1 MGMIKNI
8 TILLG
13 FFSLIFAQ
21 TTVSGVV
28 TDENN
33 NPVADANIIL
43 SNGKGT
49 TSGSDGSF
57 IFTAIVPTTAIFS
70 AIGYADKN
78 VSVNDESVS
87 VELSSK
93 PVALDA
99 VDVLADAASITSGM
113 FLRSVRPSSVVS
125 ESELK
130 QFDHTD
136 IHRVVSRIPGVY
148 VQEEDGL
155 GLRPNIG
162 VRGTGLLRMEKLNV
176 MEDGIIIA
184 PAPYASPAA
193 YYSPTMGRMQSLE
206 IRKGSTQIKHG
217 PFTTGGSLNYIST
230 SIPSSVLN
238 NVAFTTGSFG
248 KTVLHVKSGNT
259 VGQWGYLFE
268 IYNDMTN
275 GFKEL
280 YGGGD
285 TGYAKTD
292 VLAKVRYSMNANHAL
307 EMKVSMTDEISDE
320 TYLGLSD
327 DDYATNPLRRYR
339 ASQLDEMD
347 ADHTQVVLS
356 YAGKLS
362 DNLSLAISA
371 YNNEFARNWYKLNK
385 VNGQKL
391 SVVANPSSDQD
402 TFLLM
407 SAMDSD
413 ADAYRIKANNRE
425 YLSTGVQAVLN
436 WNAGN
441 HDVQAG
447 MRIHSD
453 EMDRFQW
460 EDRYQMVAG
469 KLNMTTAAIPGS
481 DSNRIDSAEAAAV
494 YVEDRMISG
503 DWTVTS
509 GVRYEE
515 ITVKRKDWGKSDQFR
530 ATDPSVKEQTFNV
543 IVPGV
548 AIEYGLQDGTT
559 LAYGIHKG
567 FAPYGPGGVKVV
579 DGATQEVEPETSWNH
594 EWTVRS
600 YEGLNGLE
608 LTFFMN
614 NYDNLLGSDT
624 AASGGGTDE
633 LYNGGAVDVAGLELY
648 LRRMLMD
655 NGTVQLPIEISYTKT
670 NTEFKES
677 FTTAYEGWPDVSS
690 GDELPYIPETMVAV
704 NLGANWDKTSVNVG
718 LKHTSE
724 MRTTAGSG
732 RLTDANSTDA
742 LTIVDLGIKY
752 ALQSNLT
759 LSMGVKNLLDKD
771 AVVARRPYGA
781 RPTMPRSIT
790 FGINYI
796 Y

>member
-1 MGMIKNI
+1 MKNI

-28 TDENN
+28 TDGNN
-33 NPVADANIIL
+33 NPVADANIVL
-43 SNGKGT
+43 LNGMGT

-57 IFTAIVPTTAIFS
+57 VFTTTVPTTATFS
-70 AIGYADKN
+70 AIGFADKS
-78 VSVNDESVS
+78 VSINSESVS

-93 PVALDA
+93 PVVLDA

-130 QFDHTD
+130 QFNHTD

-148 VQEEDGL
+148 VQEEDGS

-162 VRGTGLLRMEKLNV
+162 VRGTGLSRMEKLNV

-193 YYSPTMGRMQSLE
+193 YYSPTMGRMQGLE

-230 SIPSSVLN
+230 AIPSSSLN
-238 NVAFTTGSFG
+238 SVDFTAGSFG

-268 IYNDMTN
+268 VYNDMTD

-280 YGGGD
+280 DGGGD

-292 VLAKVRYSMNANHAL
+292 LMAKVRYAMSTNHAL

-327 DDYATNPLRRYR
+327 DDYAANPLRRYR

-362 DNLSLAISA
+362 DNLSLAVSA

-391 SVVANPSSDQD
+391 SVVANPSSDLT
-402 TFLLM
+402 TFNFM

-425 YLSTGVQAVLN
+425 YLSSGVQAVLN
-436 WNAGN
+436 WSINN

-447 MRIHSD
+447 LRVHAD

-460 EDRYQMVAG
+460 EDRYQMVGG
-469 KLNMTTAAIPGS
+469 KLNMTTAATPGS
-481 DSNRIDSAEAAAV
+481 DSNRIDSAEASSI
-494 YVEDRMISG
+494 YIEDRMTSG

-515 ITVKRKDWGKSDQFR
+515 ITVKREDWGKSDQFR
-530 ATDPSVKEQTFNV
+530 AGDASIKEDTFDV

-548 AIEYGLQDGTT
+548 AVEYALEDGTT
-559 LAYGIHKG
+559 LGYGVHKG
-567 FAPYGPGGVKVV
+567 FAPHGPGGTKVV
-579 DGATQEVEPETSWNH
+579 DGVTQEVKSEESWNH

-608 LTFFMN
+608 MTFFMN
-614 NYDNLLGSDT
+614 NYDNLLGADT
-624 AASGGGTDE
+624 ASSGGTGSNE
-633 LYNGGAVDVAGLELY
+633 LYNGGAVDVSGIELY

-655 NGTVQLPIEISYTKT
+655 NGSIQLPIEIAYTKT

-677 FTTAYEGWPDVSS
+677 FDGFWGDVSR
-690 GDELPYIPETMVAV
+690 GDQLPYIPETMVAV
-704 NLGANWDKTSVNVG
+704 NLGVNMDRTSVNIG
-718 LKHTSE
+718 LKHNSAA
-724 MRTTAGSG
+724 RTVAGSG
-732 RLTDANSTDA
+732 RLDDANSTDA
-742 LTIVDLGIKY
+742 LTIIDLGVKH
-752 ALQSNLT
+752 ALQNNIT
-759 LSMGVKNLLDKD
+759 LSMGVKNLMDKD

-790 FGINYI
+790 LGVNYNF
-796 Y
+796 

>member
-1 MGMIKNI
+1 MKNI

-28 TDENN
+28 TDGNN
-33 NPVADANIIL
+33 NPVADANIVL
-43 SNGKGT
+43 LNGMGT

-57 IFTAIVPTTAIFS
+57 VFTTTVPTTATFS
-70 AIGYADKN
+70 AIGFADKSLLIN
-78 VSVNDESVS
+78 SESVS

-93 PVALDA
+93 PVVLDA

-130 QFDHTD
+130 QFNHTD

-162 VRGTGLLRMEKLNV
+162 VRGTGLSRMEKLNV

-193 YYSPTMGRMQSLE
+193 YYSPTMGRMQGLE

-230 SIPSSVLN
+230 AIPSSSLN
-238 NVAFTTGSFG
+238 SVDFTAGSFG

-268 IYNDMTN
+268 VYNDMTD

-280 YGGGD
+280 DGGGN
-285 TGYAKTD
+285 TGYVKTD
-292 VLAKVRYSMNANHAL
+292 VMAKVRYAMSTNHAL

-327 DDYATNPLRRYR
+327 DDYAANPLRRYR

-362 DNLSLAISA
+362 DNLTMAVSA

-391 SVVANPSSDQD
+391 SVVANPSSDLT
-402 TFLLM
+402 TFNLM

-425 YLSTGVQAVLN
+425 YLSSGVQAVLN
-436 WNAGN
+436 WSINN

-447 MRIHSD
+447 LRVHAD

-460 EDRYQMVAG
+460 EDRYQMVGG
-469 KLNMTTAAIPGS
+469 KLNMTTAATPGS
-481 DSNRIDSAEAAAV
+481 DSNRIDSAEASSI
-494 YVEDRMISG
+494 YIEDRMTSG

-515 ITVKRKDWGKSDQFR
+515 ITVKREDWGKSDQFR
-530 ATDPSVKEQTFNV
+530 AGDASIKEDTFDV

-548 AIEYGLQDGTT
+548 AVEYALEDGTT
-559 LAYGIHKG
+559 LGYGVHKG
-567 FAPYGPGGVKVV
+567 FAPHGPGGTKVV
-579 DGATQEVEPETSWNH
+579 DGVTQEVKSEESWNH

-608 LTFFMN
+608 LTLFMN
-614 NYDNLLGSDT
+614 NYDNLLGADT
-624 AASGGGTDE
+624 ASSGGTGSNE
-633 LYNGGAVDVAGLELY
+633 LYNGGAVDVSGIELY

-655 NGTVQLPIEISYTKT
+655 NGSIQLPIEIAYTKT
-670 NTEFKES
+670 NTEFRES
-677 FTTAYEGWPDVSS
+677 FDGFWGDVSR

-704 NLGANWDKTSVNVG
+704 NLGVNMDRTSVNIG
-718 LKHTSE
+718 LKHNSAA
-724 MRTTAGSG
+724 RTVAGSG
-732 RLTDANSTDA
+732 RLDDANSTDA
-742 LTIVDLGIKY
+742 LTLIDLGVKHS
-752 ALQSNLT
+752 LQNNVT

-790 FGINYI
+790 LGVNYNF
-796 Y
+796 

>member
-1 MGMIKNI
+1 MKNI

-21 TTVSGVV
+21 ATVSGVV
-28 TDENN
+28 TDGNN
-33 NPVADANIIL
+33 NPVADANIVL
-43 SNGKGT
+43 LNGMGT

-57 IFTAIVPTTAIFS
+57 VFTTTVPTTATFS
-70 AIGYADKN
+70 AIGFADKSLLIN
-78 VSVNDESVS
+78 SESVS

-93 PVALDA
+93 PVVLDA

-130 QFDHTD
+130 QFNHTD

-162 VRGTGLLRMEKLNV
+162 VRGTGLSRMEKLNV

-193 YYSPTMGRMQSLE
+193 YYSPTMGRMQGLE

-230 SIPSSVLN
+230 AIPSSSLN
-238 NVAFTTGSFG
+238 SVDFTAGSFG

-268 IYNDMTN
+268 VYNDMTD

-280 YGGGD
+280 DGGGN
-285 TGYAKTD
+285 TGYVKTD
-292 VLAKVRYSMNANHAL
+292 VMAKVRYAMSTNHAL

-327 DDYATNPLRRYR
+327 DDYAANPLRRYR

-362 DNLSLAISA
+362 DNLSLAVSA

-391 SVVANPSSDQD
+391 SVVANPSSDLT
-402 TFLLM
+402 TFNLM

-425 YLSTGVQAVLN
+425 YLSSGVQAVLN
-436 WNAGN
+436 WSINN

-447 MRIHSD
+447 LRVHAD

-460 EDRYQMVAG
+460 EDRYQMVGG
-469 KLNMTTAAIPGS
+469 KLNMTTAATPGS
-481 DSNRIDSAEAAAV
+481 DSNRIDSAEASSI
-494 YVEDRMISG
+494 YIEDRMTSG

-515 ITVKRKDWGKSDQFR
+515 ITVKREDWGKSDQFR
-530 ATDPSVKEQTFNV
+530 AGDASIKEDTFDV

-548 AIEYGLQDGTT
+548 AVEYALEDGTT
-559 LAYGIHKG
+559 LGYGVHKG
-567 FAPYGPGGVKVV
+567 FAPHGPGGTKVV
-579 DGATQEVEPETSWNH
+579 DGVTQEVKSEESWNH

-614 NYDNLLGSDT
+614 NYDNLLGADT
-624 AASGGGTDE
+624 ASSGGTGSNE
-633 LYNGGAVDVAGLELY
+633 LYNGGAVDVSGIELY

-655 NGTVQLPIEISYTKT
+655 NGSIQLPIEIAYTKT
-670 NTEFKES
+670 NTEFRES
-677 FTTAYEGWPDVSS
+677 FDGFWGDVSR

-704 NLGANWDKTSVNVG
+704 NLGVNMDRTSVNIG
-718 LKHTSE
+718 LKHNSAA
-724 MRTTAGSG
+724 RTVAGSG
-732 RLTDANSTDA
+732 RLDDANSTDA
-742 LTIVDLGIKY
+742 LTLIDLGVKHS
-752 ALQSNLT
+752 LQNNVT

-790 FGINYI
+790 LGVNYNF
-796 Y
+796 